1 MMGSISG
8 SAHNSISPVSGHYR
22 LDVIDTIVR
31 QVDGPGPSRRQI
43 ALATGMNRSRVQRI
57 LHREP
62 AERLEPRISEL
73 NEICR
78 AVGFSHCHA
87 AVVEELILQK
97 LHDQQLH
104 EIAPFL
110 SSLIQGLTSE
120 VISRVVNIPGL
131 ECENIVPLHADA
143 VQTRMADVAVELL
156 TAHAERQRI
165 LREKQNR
172 LFER

>member
-1 MMGSISG
+1 MGLSAG
-8 SAHNSISPVSGHYR
+8 STKR
-22 LDVIDTIVR
+22 LPCPDMGQSKMDVIDTIVR
-31 QVDGPGPSRRQI
+31 QVDGIGPSRRQI

-62 AERLEPRISEL
+62 AERLEPRVSEL
-73 NEICR
+73 SEICR

-143 VQTRMADVAVELL
+143 VQTRMADVAIELL
-156 TAHAERQRI
+156 SAHAERQRS